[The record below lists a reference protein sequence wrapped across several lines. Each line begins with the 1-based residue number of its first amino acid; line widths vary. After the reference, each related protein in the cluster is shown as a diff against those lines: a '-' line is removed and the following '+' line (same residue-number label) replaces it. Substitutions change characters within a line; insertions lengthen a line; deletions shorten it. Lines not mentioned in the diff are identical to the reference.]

1 VGGRKKKFL
10 ARHLENEDVDLA
22 IRSDGGSE
30 QVAAGIS
37 FVSSPKR
44 PPGRA
49 AITLH
54 EELTMP
60 PTWRANCQM
69 VRSGQPTGVLIP
81 VVSLF
86 GGEIRS

>member
-1 VGGRKKKFL
+1 VGVKKLL

-22 IRSDGGSE
+22 IRSEGGSE

-54 EELTMP
+54 EELAMP
-60 PTWRANCQM
+60 PTWRANYQM

-81 VVSLF
+81 VV
-86 GGEIRS
+86 